1 MADSNAEV
9 VANPT
14 TGRAHIAVALSGG
27 GHRAS
32 LFGLGALLYLVD
44 AGKGPELSC
53 VSSISGGSL
62 TNAYVGLKTDLTKV
76 TPEGFRDDVRP
87 LAKAVST
94 GGTVWAR
101 PLTYAYLLSM
111 VAILG
116 VASWLCFPLHGAWPL
131 LVWAVALVAVGW
143 LAQKRS
149 WVAGNAF
156 DAVLFK
162 RAKLAA
168 MHTGVDH
175 VITACDLQTAEQVY
189 FSGRFVHS
197 FRLGWGE
204 PADVRLGWAAQASA
218 CLPGAFSPVHR
229 SAAPHKFRD
238 PTAEAPAG
246 FILVDGGVYDNMGTE
261 WPIRLADRVHEGTPP
276 TPPPLVP
283 DELIVVNASAGQ
295 GVTARNRLRVP
306 IIGELLALLADKDV
320 LYDQTT
326 AVRRR
331 LLDELFHDKRPAG
344 TLVQIDRSP
353 FELPKKFERPEG
365 SPGDDA
371 LSQTARRLRKALG
384 DTEADWAKDA
394 KANRKVATKLSK
406 IPADRAARLLR
417 HAYVLTMINAH
428 LLLGYPLLA
437 IPDVESLLPL
447 VQ

>member
-1 MADSNAEV
+1 MADTNAEV
-9 VANPT
+9 LT
-14 TGRAHIAVALSGG
+14 TEAGSRAHVAVALSGG

-44 AGKGPELSC
+44 AGKGAQMSS

-62 TNAYVGLKTDLTKV
+62 TNGYVGLKIDLT
-76 TPEGFRDDVRP
+76 TATAQSFRDDVRP

-101 PLTYAYLLSM
+101 PLTYLYLLSM

-116 VASWLCFPLHGAWPL
+116 VASWSCVPLSGAWPL
-131 LVWAVALVAVGW
+131 LVWAIALVIVGW

-149 WVAGNAF
+149 WIAGRAF
-156 DAVLFK
+156 DAVLFQ
-162 RAKLAA
+162 RAKLSA
-168 MHTGVDH
+168 MHTAVDH

-197 FRLGWGE
+197 YRLGWGE

-229 SAAPHKFRD
+229 SAAPHHFRD
-238 PTAEAPAG
+238 PRPEAPTG

-261 WPIRLADRVHEGTPP
+261 WPMRLARRVGEGTPP
-276 TPPPLVP
+276 TPAPVVP

-295 GVTARNRLRVP
+295 GVTKRARLRVP

-331 LLDELFHDKRPAG
+331 LLDELFRDHNPAG

-353 FELPKKFERPEG
+353 FAMPKLFARPAG

-371 LSQTARRLRKALG
+371 RSQRARRLIEALG
-384 DTEADWAKDA
+384 NTETEWAADAE
-394 KANRKVATKLSK
+394 ANRKVGTTLSK

-417 HAYVLTMINAH
+417 HAYVLTMVNAH
-428 LLLGYPLLA
+428 LLLDYPLLA
-437 IPDVESLLPL
+437 IPDVDAFLPL
-447 VQ
+447 VK